1 MPGKLLVRAGAF
13 FDEDLNEG
21 TGFRRCF
28 PRHGALAGGKFDD
41 DVADPLGLANL
52 EHHVLRKVVAL
63 VEQAQRGDAILDRGP
78 IFAFDHRRA
87 GSLICEGF
95 GNFGGNRFRRLV
107 RAAVAGCQRH
117 ERQGK
122 SQQMRGAHGAQASGD
137 QAS

>member
-1 MPGKLLVRAGAF
+1 VPGERLVGIGPLL
-13 FDEDLNEG
+13 DEDLHKR
-21 TGFRRCF
+21 TGFGRRF
-28 PRHGALAGGKFDD
+28 PRQGALAGGKFDD

-63 VEQAQRGDAILDRGP
+63 VEQAQSGDAVLDRGP
-78 IFAFDHRRA
+78 IFAFDHRRTGA
-87 GSLICEGF
+87 LICEGF
-95 GNFGGNRFRRLV
+95 GDFGGNRFRRLV